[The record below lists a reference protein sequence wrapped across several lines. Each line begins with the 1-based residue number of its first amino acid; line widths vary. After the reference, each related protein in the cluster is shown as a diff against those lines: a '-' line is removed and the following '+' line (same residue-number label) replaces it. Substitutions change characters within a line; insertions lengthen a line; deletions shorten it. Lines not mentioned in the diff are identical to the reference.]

1 MSTKPKAPHAP
12 SSFRDALLTI
22 DEAAAYLNVP
32 TRWVAE
38 AVRVRRIRCSR
49 IGKHVRFRPEHLD
62 ELIAAG
68 EQPVTDPGTPIV
80 PSQPTRTGR
89 SRLWVRAAW
98 SNVRWAADQA
108 ACAISL
114 HRDAQSAFTRRPR
127 HHLEQDSGAGGS
139 AVP

>member
-1 MSTKPKAPHAP
+1 MSTKPTTPRAT
-12 SSFRDALLTI
+12 SSSHALLTI

-68 EQPVTDPGTPIV
+68 EQAVTEPNAPIV
-80 PSQPTRTGR
+80 SSQPPRTGR
-89 SRLWVRAAW
+89 S
-98 SNVRWAADQA
+98 
-108 ACAISL
+108 
-114 HRDAQSAFTRRPR
+114 
-127 HHLEQDSGAGGS
+127 HL
-139 AVP
+139 